1 MLLVG
6 LSIAAFATTSR
17 DAGAR
22 VAAEQTSQFSD
33 DSPATADTSAP
44 TGNKE
49 QEASESSAKAE
60 ATAAVR
66 RAQAA
71 FQGGDYRAA
80 IVDFTRANALRPASK
95 LEYNLGIC
103 HLRLQQEA
111 LVKDDHEAEK
121 HHADAAINA
130 FNRYLKARPTSED
143 RAAVEDM
150 IRSLGGTPITSAVLR
165 PAPTKMPEHTEPN
178 PAPSAAPA
186 PDPSDPTSEPEEG
199 VAAPVDATR
208 ETRETRETLNNDE
221 AVARARR
228 TLPRGSI
235 AAAFGLWFQPQLSG
249 HATVEATPMA
259 LLSLSGGVYLGAK
272 RRLFTGAG
280 IGIAGGGTEYSKTK
294 LGASALALDGLLGL
308 HLPLGKNDRVV
319 LPITAII
326 GATREALKIRSDMSK
341 PTCSIGR
348 GAQVGAHW
356 GGRLGARLG
365 ALVLLGPR
373 RAHGL
378 LFDLDLSA
386 TIYGKGPLAD
396 GCEQSPFEFLA
407 LPSARATIGA
417 SLGYTFR
424 W

>member
-1 MLLVG
+1 MLVVG
-6 LSIAAFATTSR
+6 LSIAALATASR
-17 DAGAR
+17 DAQAR
-22 VAAEQTSQFSD
+22 AAAEQTSQLTG
-33 DSPATADTSAP
+33 DSPATDGTSAP
-44 TGNKE
+44 TANKE
-49 QEASESSAKAE
+49 QEASDSSAKAE

-71 FQGGDYRAA
+71 FQAGNYRAA
-80 IVDFTRANALRPASK
+80 IVDFTRANALRPAAK
-95 LEYNLGIC
+95 LEYNIGIC
-103 HLRLQQEA
+103 HLRLHQEA
-111 LVKDDHEAEK
+111 LEKDDREAEK

-130 FNRYLKARPTSED
+130 FNRYPKARPTSED

-150 IRSLGGTPITSAVLR
+150 IRSLGGTPITSAALR
-165 PAPTKMPEHTEPN
+165 PAPTKKTDPTEPN
-178 PAPSAAPA
+178 PAPSEAPT
-186 PDPSDPTSEPEEG
+186 PDQSDPTSEPEKG
-199 VAAPVDATR
+199 QAPPVD
-208 ETRETRETLNNDE
+208 ETQETQETQNNDE

-280 IGIAGGGTEYSKTK
+280 IGIAGGGNEDSKTK
-294 LGASALALDGLLGL
+294 IGASALALDGLVGL
-308 HLPLGKNDRVV
+308 HLPLGNNDRFV

-326 GATREALKIRSDMSK
+326 GATREALKIRNDMSK
-341 PTCSIGR
+341 PTCSIGQ
-348 GAQVGAHW
+348 GTQVGAHW

-386 TIYGKGPLAD
+386 TIYGRGPLAD

-407 LPSARATIGA
+407 LPSVRATIGA